1 MAVSLEIILLISL
14 AVVLLVV
21 FIASRKQQCG
31 LQCQLRQQRLEHD
44 QLQAQF
50 KLFLSGA
57 QGVGDRLHQVE
68 ANLSNSKN
76 IATQNNSA
84 SNGDVSVRQ
93 AIELAR
99 KGATVDEL
107 VDLCGLSRGE
117 AELMSTIHN
126 VGSR

>member
-1 MAVSLEIILLISL
+1 MVVSLEVILLIPL
-14 AVVLLVV
+14 AVAVMVV
-21 FIASRKQQCG
+21 FIASRKQQSG
-31 LQCQLRQQRLEHD
+31 LQRQLHQQRLEHD

-50 KLFLSGA
+50 KLLLSGA
-57 QGVGDRLHQVE
+57 QGVGDRLRQVE
-68 ANLSNSKN
+68 ADLSNSKN
-76 IATQNNSA
+76 IAIQNNST

-117 AELMSTIHN
+117 AELMSAIHN

>member
-1 MAVSLEIILLISL
+1 MAMSLEIILLISL
-14 AVVLLVV
+14 MVVLAIV
-21 FIASRKQQCG
+21 FVASRKQQRG
-31 LQCQLRQQRLEHD
+31 LQSQLHQQRLEHD

-50 KLFLSGA
+50 KLLLSGA

-68 ANLSNSKN
+68 ASLSSSKN
-76 IATQNNSA
+76 LATQNNSS

>member
-1 MAVSLEIILLISL
+1 MAVSLEIMLFILL
-14 AVVLLVV
+14 AVLLLVV
-21 FIASRKQQCG
+21 FMASRKQQRE
-31 LQCQLRQQRLEHD
+31 LQCQLHQQRREHE

-50 KLFLSGA
+50 KLLLSGA
-57 QGVGDRLHQVE
+57 QGIGDRLHQAE
-68 ANLSNSKN
+68 ANLENSKKL
-76 IATQNNSA
+76 ATQNNSTP
-84 SNGDVSVRQ
+84 NGDASVRQ

-126 VGSR
+126 VSSR

>member
-1 MAVSLEIILLISL
+1 MAVSLEIILLILL
-14 AVVLLVV
+14 AVVLVVV
-21 FIASRKQQCG
+21 FIASRKQQSG
-31 LQCQLRQQRLEHD
+31 LQRQLQQQRLEHD

-50 KLFLSGA
+50 KLLLSAA

-68 ANLSNSKN
+68 TDLSNSKN
-76 IATQNNSA
+76 LATQNNSA

>member
-1 MAVSLEIILLISL
+1 MAVSLEIMLFILL
-14 AVVLLVV
+14 AVLLLVV
-21 FIASRKQQCG
+21 FISSRKQQRE
-31 LQCQLRQQRLEHD
+31 LERQLHQQCREHE

-50 KLFLSGA
+50 KLLLSGS
-57 QGVGDRLHQVE
+57 QGIGDRLHRVE
-68 ANLSNSKN
+68 ANLESSKKL
-76 IATQNNSA
+76 ATQNNNTP
-84 SNGDVSVRQ
+84 NGDASVRQ

-126 VGSR
+126 VSSR

>member
-1 MAVSLEIILLISL
+1 MAVSLEIMLFVLL
-14 AVVLLVV
+14 AVLLLVV
-21 FIASRKQQCG
+21 FLSSRKQQRG
-31 LQCQLRQQRLEHD
+31 LQCQLHQQCLEYEE
-44 QLQAQF
+44 LQAQL
-50 KLFLSGA
+50 KLLLKGT
-57 QGVGDRLHQVE
+57 QGIGGRLHQVE
-68 ANLSNSKN
+68 TDLSKSKN
-76 IATQNNSA
+76 LATQNNST

-126 VGSR
+126 VSSR